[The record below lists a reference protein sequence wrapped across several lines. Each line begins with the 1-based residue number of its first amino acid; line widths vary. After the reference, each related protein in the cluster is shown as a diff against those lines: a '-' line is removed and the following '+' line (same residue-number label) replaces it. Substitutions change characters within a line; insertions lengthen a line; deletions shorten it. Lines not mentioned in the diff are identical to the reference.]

1 MGLREYAQVGMFK
14 HGTHC
19 SSSGPAGHSFVL
31 TRRLSRPLRR
41 LPRRGTTPA
50 RPDLNRRTALARP
63 QKSNRSISSVGPALR
78 GEWAGLPYTS
88 RDRSGCREWRRRT
101 RAPAQAQAPRSRR
114 LRKPEAHQRSLR
126 ARDGLGSAPRSRPR
140 RMSLSHTAQRLP
152 EVLLF
157 CLLAP
162 SVRPKLAS
170 PALGSSAHPRRCWLA
185 RARACELA
193 CERACNIKGWTF
205 DLNRHSQ
212 CRRSIRWRTLHHSSH
227 AAAGPNMHVG
237 CMAVDSQAA
246 AALTTQT
253 PQPHLGA

>member
-1 MGLREYAQVGMFK
+1 MA
-14 HGTHC
+14 
-19 SSSGPAGHSFVL
+19 SPNASAGASP
-31 TRRLSRPLRR
+31 SPE
-41 LPRRGTTPA
+41 
-50 RPDLNRRTALARP
+50 
-63 QKSNRSISSVGPALR
+63 ISP
-78 GEWAGLPYTS
+78 
-88 RDRSGCREWRRRT
+88 
-101 RAPAQAQAPRSRR
+101 PAQARGASAALCAPATALGPLQGRDRTACRS
-114 LRKPEAHQRSLR
+114 HTQRS
-126 ARDGLGSAPRSRPR
+126 DCR
-140 RMSLSHTAQRLP
+140 R
-152 EVLLF
+152 F
-157 CLLAP
+157 CCFAFWPSP